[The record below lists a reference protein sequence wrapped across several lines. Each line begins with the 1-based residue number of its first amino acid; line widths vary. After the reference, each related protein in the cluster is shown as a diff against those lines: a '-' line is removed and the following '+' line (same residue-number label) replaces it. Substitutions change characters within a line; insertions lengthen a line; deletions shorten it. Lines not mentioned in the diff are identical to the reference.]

1 MIRGAVFMELE
12 TILLKI
18 EYLRKNMYERSAQ
31 VNNNLLD
38 KSVIQ
43 ASERLDKALNEYF
56 RYLNTPTLM

>member
-1 MIRGAVFMELE
+1 MDVE

-18 EYLRKNMYERSAQ
+18 EYLRKNMHEQSAQ

-43 ASERLDKALNEYF
+43 ASQLLDKALNEYF
-56 RYLNTPTLM
+56 RYINTPSLM

>member
-1 MIRGAVFMELE
+1 MDVE

-18 EYLRKNMYERSAQ
+18 EYLRKNMHEQSAQ

-43 ASERLDKALNEYF
+43 ASELLDKALNEYIRF
-56 RYLNTPTLM
+56 INTPSLM